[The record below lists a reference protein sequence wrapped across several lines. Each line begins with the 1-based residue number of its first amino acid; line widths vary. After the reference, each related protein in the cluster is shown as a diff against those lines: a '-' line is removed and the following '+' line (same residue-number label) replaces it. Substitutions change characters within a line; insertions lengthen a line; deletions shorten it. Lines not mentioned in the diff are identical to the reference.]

1 MAVTI
6 RRDLGGVKIFRVA
19 FIALTLLTA
28 SIYPVSAQN
37 LSTAT
42 IDGLVTDQSGGAL
55 PGVTVTAS
63 SPALQV
69 GQVSTVTDGGGF
81 YRFVAL
87 PRGTYLLNFELAGF
101 SRVPTR
107 GTRTD
112 RRLRG
117 PGERDA

>member
-1 MAVTI
+1 TCCGIVCVASVAYSATIRRIGGRCVCLGEAVQKQEVCDMAVTI

-55 PGVTVTAS
+55 PGVTV
-63 SPALQV
+63 
-69 GQVSTVTDGGGF
+69 
-81 YRFVAL
+81 
-87 PRGTYLLNFELAGF
+87 
-101 SRVPTR
+101 
-107 GTRTD
+107 
-112 RRLRG
+112 
-117 PGERDA
+117 